1 MKELSIEE
9 KAKRYDESIARAKKL
24 METCNS
30 TAVVGWCEYIFKE
43 LKFFES
49 EDEKIRKSLIDVIS
63 EWSEDTGFGRYNV
76 PRNEVIAWLE
86 KQVEQKSINYADEE
100 IVEAVKDT
108 SVLDMV
114 EPKFKAG
121 QWIIDPQDGGILHI
135 NKALEYAY
143 EVTNLK
149 SGSYQISRCSIETS
163 YKPWTIQDAKDGD
176 VLFSPSHN
184 LLWLHKDEKV
194 CHVCINLNYNDS
206 LSIESD
212 FVTPSDVS
220 PATKER
226 RDLLFSKM
234 KEYGFEWDAV
244 KKELYNI
251 DSNIDSF
258 CKNHCKGYK
267 ETGRC
272 FSDGGC
278 QAKKD
283 AESIWSKEDI
293 SKLNKIATTIYEAG
307 EVQNWWRQSRLIDKE
322 TANELNNWLK
332 SLKER
337 YTWKPSEE
345 QIQALEY
352 QVHSTYKGSW
362 QYRASKELLEQLK
375 KF

>member
-1 MKELSIEE
+1 MPTS
-9 KAKRYDESIARAKKL
+9 
-24 METCNS
+24 
-30 TAVVGWCEYIFKE
+30 G
-43 LKFFES
+43 
-49 EDEKIRKSLIDVIS
+49 
-63 EWSEDTGFGRYNV
+63 
-76 PRNEVIAWLE
+76 
-86 KQVEQKSINYADEE
+86 EQKTINYADEE

-108 SVLDMV
+108 SVLDLV
-114 EPKFKAG
+114 EPKFKVGDWVARG
-121 QWIIDPQDGGILHI
+121 NVKAQIIGIED
-135 NKALEYAY
+135 NKYCFNGNK
-143 EVTNLK
+143 V
-149 SGSYQISRCSIETS
+149 RCSTIDKH
-163 YKPWTIQDAKDGD
+163 YHLWTIQDAKDGD

-272 FSDGGC
+272 FADGGC